1 MHIRNLREVIQM
13 ANKKVSKESL
23 ERQSMLGA
31 AMNFATAEAYKVLR
45 TNILFS
51 FSESDGC
58 KVIGVTSSFKG
69 EGKSITSLNLCYTI
83 AETGKKVLI
92 IEGDMR
98 MPTFAKRLKLKADP
112 GLSDTLIGLK
122 PVKEC
127 IQKRVSEGDNPV
139 YIDILVSGTIPP
151 NPSEL
156 MGSEKMKAL
165 LEDLKSTYDYIIL
178 DLPPVTAVTDALI
191 ASNIVDG
198 MIVVVRHN
206 IAVRRVLNETMRQ
219 LKLVNCKIL
228 GFVYNGAE
236 GSGSG
241 YYHKKNYYYYTQ

>member
-1 MHIRNLREVIQM
+1 M
-13 ANKKVSKESL
+13 ANKKASKESL

-51 FSESDGC
+51 FSEADGC

-69 EGKSITSLNLCYTI
+69 EGKSITSLNLSYTM
-83 AETGKKVLI
+83 AEVLI

-112 GLSDTLIGLK
+112 GLSDALVGIK

-127 IQKRVSEGDNPV
+127 IQQRVSEGDNPV
-139 YIDILVSGTIPP
+139 SIDILVSGTIPP

-156 MGSEKMKAL
+156 MGSEKMKDL
-165 LEDLKSTYDYIIL
+165 LAELKTRYDYIIL

-219 LKLVNCKIL
+219 LSLVNCKIL

-236 GSGSG
+236 GSSKG
-241 YYHKKNYYYYTQ
+241 YYHKKNYYYYKQ